1 MDPVLKFGHDRRQL
15 PRLGRY
21 GLKTVHAG
29 VLDFGTPCKQSHA
42 GIST

>member
-21 GLKTVHAG
+21 GLKTLHAG
-29 VLDFGTPCKQSHA
+29 VLDFGTPVQTVACGH
-42 GIST
+42 